1 MTAVHFLEIDH
12 AYGSQPV
19 LNDLTLQIQTGELF
33 TLLGPS
39 GCGKTTLLRVAA
51 GFIRPLRGRVV
62 FDNEDLTDVP
72 PYRRNVGMV
81 FQDYALFPDR
91 SVFENV
97 AYGLRA
103 RRRPEVEVRSRVHS
117 ILERFGLQAFRDRGP
132 AALSGGQRQRV
143 AMARALVISPR
154 MLLLD
159 EPLSALDAKLRIEFR
174 EMIRGIQQE
183 FKITTLFVT
192 HDQEEALSIS
202 DRVALMRDGEIVQ
215 VGRPTEIYDT
225 PANRFA
231 ADFIGG
237 ANILKA
243 DVLEREA
250 SSGSVICRV
259 EEVIVTIPRDRINL
273 STTSDTGTLCIR
285 SEAWTF
291 EPPSPYGNGNALLL
305 GHIVGRQFL
314 GAQVLYTVR
323 LASGTNVRCS
333 AAHQFG
339 RPAYDIGE
347 SVALKIPPTA
357 MLVGD

>member
-1 MTAVHFLEIDH
+1 MTVVHFREIAH
-12 AYGSQPV
+12 AYGAVPV
-19 LNDLTLQIQTGELF
+19 LNDLSLQIRSGELF

-62 FDNEDLTDVP
+62 FDSEDLTHVP
-72 PYRRNVGMV
+72 PYRRNIGMV

-103 RRRPEVEVRSRVHS
+103 RRRPEKEVRSRVMS
-117 ILERFGLQAFRDRGP
+117 ILERFGLQAFSDRNP

-159 EPLSALDAKLRIEFR
+159 EPLSALDAKLRVEFR
-174 EMIRGIQQE
+174 DMIRGIQQE

-202 DRVALMRDGEIVQ
+202 DRVALMRDGNLVQ
-215 VGRPTEIYDT
+215 VGAPNEIYDA

-231 ADFIGG
+231 ADFIGA
-237 ANILKA
+237 ANILPA
-243 DVLEREA
+243 DIVGRDA
-250 SSGSVICRV
+250 SGAVTCRV
-259 EEVIVTIPRDRINL
+259 EDVTVTLPPERVRIAASADR
-273 STTSDTGTLCIR
+273 GGLCIR
-285 SEAWTF
+285 SEAWAPAPHDG
-291 EPPSPYGNGNALLL
+291 ESGVLAGDV
-305 GHIVGRQFL
+305 VGRQFL

-323 LASGTNVRCS
+323 LRSGTVVRCS
-333 AAHQFG
+333 SPHHLG
-339 RPAYDIGE
+339 TSGHHTGE
-347 SVALKIPPTA
+347 KVTLTIPPTV

>member
-1 MTAVHFLEIDH
+1 MTAVHFAEIAH
-12 AYGSQPV
+12 AYGTQRV
-19 LNDLTLQIQTGELF
+19 LDNLSLRIRSGELF

-39 GCGKTTLLRVAA
+39 GCGKTTLLRIAA
-51 GFIRPLRGRVV
+51 GFIRPLLGRVV

-103 RRRPEVEVRSRVHS
+103 RRCPETQVKTRVNS
-117 ILERFGLQAFRDRGP
+117 ILERFGLQPFSQRGP

-174 EMIRGIQQE
+174 DMIRGIQQE
-183 FKITTLFVT
+183 FRITTLFVT

-202 DRVALMRDGEIVQ
+202 DRVALMRDGELVQ
-215 VGRPTEIYDT
+215 VGSPAEIYDS

-237 ANILKA
+237 ANILDA
-243 DVLEREA
+243 EVVERHA
-250 SSGSVICRV
+250 SSGSATCKV
-259 EEVIVTIPRDRINL
+259 EDVVVTISGDRVNL
-273 STTSDTGTLCIR
+273 RPGSVGGTLCIR
-285 SEAWTF
+285 TEAWSL
-291 EPPSPYGNGNALLL
+291 EQPSQNTRSSLL
-305 GHIVGRQFL
+305 GEVAGKQFL

-323 LASGTNVRCS
+323 LRSGSIVRCS
-333 AAHQFG
+333 APHQFG
-339 RPAYDIGE
+339 RPAYEIGAG
-347 SVALKIPPTA
+347 VALTIPPTA
-357 MLVGD
+357 MLVGE